1 MWSPEDD
8 KNRVV
13 IVVPTPRP
21 RGPWK
26 GARLKLPSM
35 FQMDSGSSYES
46 YEAADSLQQLQHPQ
60 QQQMHDQQQQLLQE
74 REQLLKQQQLLQRQQ
89 QLLQEQ
95 LLKESQA
102 LKGAYE
108 LKGGYEGVEGRENAA
123 AVTSPMRTKQQGLLA
138 RLRILKNGKSHSFDS
153 FDSVSRVVVQL

>member
-21 RGPWK
+21 RGPCK

-46 YEAADSLQQLQHPQ
+46 YEAADSLQQQPHQ
-60 QQQMHDQQQQLLQE
+60 QQQVHDQQQLLLQE